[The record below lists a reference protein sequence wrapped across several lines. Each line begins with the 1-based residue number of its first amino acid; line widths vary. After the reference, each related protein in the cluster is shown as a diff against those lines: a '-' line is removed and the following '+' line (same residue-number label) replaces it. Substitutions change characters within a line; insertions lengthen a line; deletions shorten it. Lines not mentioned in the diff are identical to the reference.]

1 MPPKINF
8 KTLLGKR
15 DNAIH
20 ALKELFEEFETVF
33 EIQPQLKRLEQI
45 FTILETKYRSIK
57 EQQELIADKYVEGG
71 VEETL
76 KEAHKRIGDAVK
88 EEYLKISKRFAAY
101 QKEVSSKKPQEET
114 ETLKAMTSAVLKMTE
129 TMSTGSK
136 PSKSGLE
143 RLPVPSWDGSR
154 RMYPTWRKE
163 FNHWMKKYAQ
173 DEDEQLQR
181 FRKALP
187 SHLWWT
193 DQVKTCKTIDQ
204 AWKILDIEFSD
215 KRKLMDELL
224 AGISKH
230 DQVKRDSKS
239 LIRYATTISS
249 YVNDMEANDCMVTSS
264 SEAPFFM
271 SQLLSKLTP
280 SDNAEF
286 GREMKRNKKEESVLG
301 LVEWLYE
308 EAALRSRGKLEYDNE
323 SAEQSRR
330 VGPFRKL
337 DTRNLATEIPEDA
350 TCPFDCPE
358 EHLLAACPIYKKLT
372 VNQRWDIVQQNKR
385 CRKCLRASHH
395 TRDCKKPDGTSCD
408 KCKKNHHKSLHN
420 ERNGVPPLNPSAA
433 PFSVQERAISQNH
446 NIEGIKHGIGLCPIQ
461 KVKVKD
467 ADGNFVEM
475 LALLD
480 TGSNTSLLS
489 KKAAMKLVLTGSQ
502 IHLTMNL
509 AGGEKRSEDSEILE
523 IAVVSC
529 TEEDIEKTVQVYTV
543 KKPCNSAKT
552 VSKNS
557 IESYP
562 HLKSISEKLH
572 LSGGAVDLLIG
583 TDLAVAFV
591 DVHTISGRCGEPI
604 AKRNCFGWY
613 IIGQLDP
620 KIPDGAKIQSV
631 DVSHASV
638 MENVNQLL
646 QQDQIGIK
654 PTRFCTCSESELRE
668 SKFVKSV
675 SQSTTLVNGRIQ
687 VKMPWNGKGP
697 PKQSNYD
704 IAVKRMQSAER
715 SFEKKGC
722 IDVVDEEVK
731 KLVDQAFVI
740 KVPPEPVNH
749 TQAEWYLPLQA
760 VFTPEK
766 TTKVRLVF
774 DSSCKGHD
782 GLSLNDRLEKGPNYI
797 NQLPNVLTA
806 WRWDEVAYSGDVR
819 KMFNQI
825 MVHPEDQIY
834 HRFLWRSKLSDTPTV
849 YQWLRL
855 SFGDKPAPDI
865 AANSINTLA
874 KASLSEFP
882 DASKELREHAYVD
895 DIAGS
900 KPTAEKAKRVIDE
913 IDIVLGKGQFQ
924 IKTWHS
930 NHEVVDRSNHEQFTD
945 LLGHKWDKR
954 ADRFSFKKQEIIGQL
969 NKVSKRN
976 CLAFL
981 AQLWDPLG
989 LVSPIMI
996 KFRIDLQELWS
1007 AGFSWD
1013 EILPPSVQTKWIENV
1028 ESMNQ
1033 LLTFEFDR
1041 KLKLSNAV
1049 GNPEVHGFSD
1059 GGEQAFG
1066 GVIFLRWELDD
1077 GSYRCVAVM
1086 VKPFV
1091 APLKKKSI
1099 PRLELL
1105 GCLALSRMYDTCRKA
1120 LEFVNMKNFKRIFW
1134 IDSTTVLSWVRT
1146 PPRQFKPFVS
1156 SRVAEIQET
1165 IGTEDFRYVRS
1176 KSNPADGLTRGI
1188 EPAELANWLAG
1199 PSFLKFPE
1207 AQWPEFH
1214 EDLRLSNSVCQ
1225 ETMKEKKSSF
1235 SSNCN
1240 KEVNEVNVCLAT
1252 EEKNLMQTSITRTE

>member
-20 ALKELFEEFETVF
+20 ALKELFEE
-33 EIQPQLKRLEQI
+33 
-45 FTILETKYRSIK
+45 SIK
-57 EQQELIADKYVEGG
+57 EQQEFIADKYVEGG

-88 EEYLKISKRFAAY
+88 EEYLKISKKFAAY

-143 RLPVPSWDGSR
+143 RLSVPSWDGSR

-193 DQVKTCKTIDQ
+193 DQVKTCRTIDQ

-271 SQLLSKLTP
+271 SQLLFKLTP

-323 SAEQSRR
+323 SAEQSR
-330 VGPFRKL
+330 P
-337 DTRNLATEIPEDA
+337 TEIPEDA

-358 EHLLAACPIYKKLT
+358 EHLLAACPINKKLT

-420 ERNGVPPLNPSAA
+420 APPLDPSAV

-467 ADGNFVEM
+467 ADGNFMDM

-489 KKAAMKLVLTGSQ
+489 KKAAMKLGLTGSQ

-509 AGGEKRSEDSEILE
+509 AGGKKRSEDSEILE

-557 IESYP
+557 LESYP

-583 TDLAVAFV
+583 TDLAEAFV

-631 DVSHASV
+631 DLSHASV

-654 PTRFCTCSESELRE
+654 PTRFCTSSESELRE

-675 SQSTTLVNGRIQ
+675 SQSTTLVDGRIQ

-704 IAVKRMQSAER
+704 IAEKRMQSAER

-740 KVPPEPVNH
+740 KVPPEHVNH

-782 GLSLNDRLEKGPNYI
+782 GLSLNDRLKKGPNYI

-806 WRWDEVAYSGDVR
+806 WRWDEVPYSGDVR

-874 KASLSEFP
+874 KASLS
-882 DASKELREHAYVD
+882 
-895 DIAGS
+895 
-900 KPTAEKAKRVIDE
+900 
-913 IDIVLGKGQFQ
+913 
-924 IKTWHS
+924 
-930 NHEVVDRSNHEQFTD
+930 
-945 LLGHKWDKR
+945 
-954 ADRFSFKKQEIIGQL
+954 
-969 NKVSKRN
+969 
-976 CLAFL
+976 
-981 AQLWDPLG
+981 
-989 LVSPIMI
+989 
-996 KFRIDLQELWS
+996 
-1007 AGFSWD
+1007 
-1013 EILPPSVQTKWIENV
+1013 
-1028 ESMNQ
+1028 
-1033 LLTFEFDR
+1033 
-1041 KLKLSNAV
+1041 
-1049 GNPEVHGFSD
+1049 
-1059 GGEQAFG
+1059 
-1066 GVIFLRWELDD
+1066 
-1077 GSYRCVAVM
+1077 
-1086 VKPFV
+1086 
-1091 APLKKKSI
+1091 
-1099 PRLELL
+1099 
-1105 GCLALSRMYDTCRKA
+1105 
-1120 LEFVNMKNFKRIFW
+1120 
-1134 IDSTTVLSWVRT
+1134 
-1146 PPRQFKPFVS
+1146 
-1156 SRVAEIQET
+1156 
-1165 IGTEDFRYVRS
+1165 
-1176 KSNPADGLTRGI
+1176 
-1188 EPAELANWLAG
+1188 
-1199 PSFLKFPE
+1199 
-1207 AQWPEFH
+1207 
-1214 EDLRLSNSVCQ
+1214 
-1225 ETMKEKKSSF
+1225 
-1235 SSNCN
+1235 
-1240 KEVNEVNVCLAT
+1240 
-1252 EEKNLMQTSITRTE
+1252 